1 MMALSQESSRWHD
14 SKATLTFIHV
24 FIPNDLH
31 KQPMKQNTS
40 NTVAR
45 RFWLTIL
52 ASGTVAAIVSA
63 CKSAVDLEAV
73 TPVAATPTAPATVI
87 GPIDATK
94 GSARSSGAI
103 TPRAYRQDG
112 ASHIYGLNSER
123 IFKGRMPPL
132 LYAIGVLN
140 VEIDRVGR
148 VTRLDWMR
156 APRHAP
162 EVVANIERTVREA
175 SPFPA
180 PSRLGKV
187 VYTDTWL
194 WHKSGKFQLDT
205 LTEGQN

>member
-1 MMALSQESSRWHD
+1 
-14 SKATLTFIHV
+14 
-24 FIPNDLH
+24 
-31 KQPMKQNTS
+31 MKQDPLT
-40 NTVAR
+40 AAPR
-45 RFWLTIL
+45 RFWLVAL
-52 ASGTVAAIVSA
+52 ASSAAAVLVAA
-63 CKSAVDLEAV
+63 CKSTTVEPPK
-73 TPVAATPTAPATVI
+73 TATLPAPMPEPSSPII
-87 GPIDATK
+87 GPIPANQ
-94 GSARSSGAI
+94 GSARSSAAT
-103 TPRAYRQDG
+103 TPRAYRSDG
-112 ASHIYGLNSER
+112 ATHLYGLNADR

-156 APRHAP
+156 APKHAP
-162 EVVANIERTVREA
+162 EVVAEIERTIRSA

-180 PSRLGKV
+180 PTRMGKV